1 MTDSQAKSGEDLLKE
16 AASQTGEAPVQRMRP
31 SHREILD
38 LIIQNPFCDGL
49 WLSARTGY
57 TRSWLSTLM
66 ASDLFQAEL
75 AARREE
81 IIDPILRT
89 TLEEQARGLFQRSIE
104 VLREK
109 FDQPAATI
117 SDQLALQGFSATAR
131 ALGYGNRIESPSR
144 TEETEMALVK
154 HADNLVALLR
164 REKNRV
170 REEEIID
177 VPNEG

>member
-1 MTDSQAKSGEDLLKE
+1 MKSGEELLKE
-16 AASQTGEAPVQRMRP
+16 AVEQGERPIQRMRP
-31 SHREILD
+31 SHKELID
-38 LIIQNPFCDGL
+38 LIIAHPFCDGL
-49 WLSARTGY
+49 WLSAHTGY

-75 AARREE
+75 AARREQ
-81 IIDPILRT
+81 IIDPMMKA
-89 TLEEQARGLFQRSIE
+89 TLEEQARGLFARSIE

-109 FDQPAATI
+109 FDQPARLI

-131 ALGYGNRIESPSR
+131 ALGYGNRVEP
-144 TEETEMALVK
+144 TAKTDETEMALVK

-164 REKNRV
+164 REKSRL
-170 REEEIID
+170 RDEEIID